1 MTDNKGISENSRRIA
16 RNTVLLYFRMFL
28 LMIVGLFTSRV
39 ILRALGSSELGIYS
53 AIAGVVTMFS
63 ILTGSMS
70 AAISRFITFEMG
82 RQESGLKKVF
92 STAVAIQLILAAIV
106 VILAEPA
113 GLWYISNKMVL
124 PPDRI
129 FAAKWVLQFTIVSFV
144 IQLLSVPYNA
154 DIIAHERMDAFA
166 WISIF
171 EAVGKLAVAFAI
183 MVSPIDRLIFYAALL
198 ALVSLL
204 TRLAYAVFCKR
215 HFEETRSSIAMD
227 RGIFKKMFSFAGW
240 NFIGAGS
247 GVLRDHGGNLL
258 LNAFF
263 GPIANAAWFFAN
275 QVNGAVQKFVTSFTT
290 AINPQITKSYAAGDR
305 EYMLRLIF
313 RGSRLSIWLL
323 LLVVYP
329 VIFNTEFL
337 TGLWLG
343 ASQAPENTVVF
354 IRLVLIYIMIEAIS
368 YTMITAMLSTGN
380 IRNYQLLVGG
390 LQLLNL
396 PVDYILLKMG
406 APAEVI
412 YYVAC
417 GIALLCLA
425 ARLYMLRGMIGL
437 PVGRFLREVLLRELL
452 VAGLALIVPFLL
464 SRCTGD
470 GWGGFLISLFATE
483 TASCALIW
491 YIGCDHDE
499 RDILLHKIL
508 HR

>member
-82 RQESGLKKVF
+82 RQESDLKKVF
-92 STAVAIQLILAAIV
+92 STAVAIQLILAAII

-124 PPDRI
+124 PPERI

-227 RGIFKKMFSFAGW
+227 EPLTEPRGDQQ
-240 NFIGAGS
+240 
-247 GVLRDHGGNLL
+247 RQ
-258 LNAFF
+258 
-263 GPIANAAWFFAN
+263 N
-275 QVNGAVQKFVTSFTT
+275 QRQ
-290 AINPQITKSYAAGDR
+290 Q
-305 EYMLRLIF
+305 
-313 RGSRLSIWLL
+313 
-323 LLVVYP
+323 
-329 VIFNTEFL
+329 
-337 TGLWLG
+337 
-343 ASQAPENTVVF
+343 
-354 IRLVLIYIMIEAIS
+354 
-368 YTMITAMLSTGN
+368 ST
-380 IRNYQLLVGG
+380 
-390 LQLLNL
+390 
-396 PVDYILLKMG
+396 
-406 APAEVI
+406 
-412 YYVAC
+412 
-417 GIALLCLA
+417 
-425 ARLYMLRGMIGL
+425 
-437 PVGRFLREVLLRELL
+437 
-452 VAGLALIVPFLL
+452 
-464 SRCTGD
+464 
-470 GWGGFLISLFATE
+470 
-483 TASCALIW
+483 
-491 YIGCDHDE
+491 E
-499 RDILLHKIL
+499 RDIAPHM
-508 HR
+508 